1 MKNSLKLNLFFLKRK
16 IFVLND
22 FKWLFL
28 GLIILGGLSLSFN
41 IFAYRIETLDLS
53 ETGGIV
59 LGPGKT
65 ELWLDPDS
73 RAIKE
78 LIITNQTGK
87 VQRFK
92 VEIED
97 FIGSRDPNIPH
108 IFLGEEK
115 GIYTLKDYLKPEI
128 DEFVLEHG
136 QRIILPVEIY
146 IPPDAEPGGHYA
158 AVFVRTVPILEEGEI
173 EKEKA
178 KGQIAVISRVGT
190 LFFIRVKGLVKEE
203 GFLKDFK
210 LKEGKKFYEKAVI
223 IFQLLFENNGTV
235 HLTPY
240 GIIEI
245 KNFLGRKI
253 DEIELQPWFVLPD
266 SLKLREVEWNKK
278 WLLGKYTAT
287 VFINRGYKDIRD
299 EYILDEKSL
308 EFWVIPWKILFLGLI
323 GLVLII
329 WGLTWMI
336 THFEIRRKE
345 K

>member
-1 MKNSLKLNLFFLKRK
+1 MKNSLKLDFSLKRK
-16 IFVLND
+16 YFDLNN
-22 FKWLFL
+22 FRQLFL
-28 GLIILGGLSLSFN
+28 SLIILGGLSLSFN
-41 IFAYRIETLDLS
+41 IFAYRIETLDLPIT
-53 ETGGIV
+53 EGIV

-65 ELWLDPDS
+65 ELWLDPGS
-73 RAIKE
+73 KATKE

-87 VQRFK
+87 TQRFK

-115 GIYTLKDYLKPEI
+115 GAPYSLKDYLKPEI
-128 DEFVLEHG
+128 DEFVLEHS

-146 IPPDAEPGGHYA
+146 IPPDAEPGGRYGV
-158 AVFVRTVPILEEGEI
+158 VFTRTVPMLEEGEI
-173 EKEKA
+173 ERERA

-210 LKEGKKFYEKAVI
+210 LKEGKKFYEKAEI

-245 KNFLGRKI
+245 RNFLGRKI
-253 DEIELQPWFVLPD
+253 DEIELQPWFILPD
-266 SLKLREVEWNKK
+266 SLKLREAKWSKK

-287 VFINRGYKDIRD
+287 VFINRGYKDIKD

-308 EFWVIPWKILFLGLI
+308 EFWVIPWKIISLGLI

-329 WGLTWMI
+329 WGLAWI
-336 THFEIRRKE
+336 ATHFEIRRKE